1 MTNQKSDKNLFRLI
15 STLLLIGLIVI
26 LTLQNSGSQEVKIY
40 FWSFSL
46 PLFVLLFLSFI
57 IGILLMIILLYPKY
71 RRADSA
77 ERKIERLE
85 NEISQ
90 LEKKI
95 AANQTAKSNE

>member
-1 MTNQKSDKNLFRLI
+1 
-15 STLLLIGLIVI
+15 
-26 LTLQNSGSQEVKIY
+26 
-40 FWSFSL
+40 
-46 PLFVLLFLSFI
+46 
-57 IGILLMIILLYPKY
+57 MIILLYPKY